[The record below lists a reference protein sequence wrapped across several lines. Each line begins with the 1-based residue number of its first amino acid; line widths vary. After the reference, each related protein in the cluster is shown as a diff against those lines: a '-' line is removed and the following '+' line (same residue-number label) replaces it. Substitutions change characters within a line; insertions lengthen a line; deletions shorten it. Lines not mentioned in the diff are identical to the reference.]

1 MRAIGN
7 EGEKN
12 VKGGVESEGEGEGE
26 GEKKGKERS

>member
-12 VKGGVESEGEGEGE
+12 VKGGVESEGESE